1 MLCHAQFH
9 IYTSISIVIYNIH
22 RTVSFSYVC
31 VVPPVFSFIFIS
43 LFSFGFSYDTR
54 KVFALDNNT
63 AKGGSEQKF
72 KPKEEHKVFS
82 RLATPTTFSTNFAL
96 ISLNNLILMFD
107 SRLFAHLFE
116 ALIFSHT
123 LLFIFGVCYTQQKFK
138 VNNLTCSKLNVVNV
152 FIPWLRGYYDFK
164 DGFVITYIFRC

>member
-9 IYTSISIVIYNIH
+9 IYTSISIVCIYNIH

-82 RLATPTTFSTNFAL
+82 RLATP
-96 ISLNNLILMFD
+96 NNLLNKFCLD
-107 SRLFAHLFE
+107 FVKQFNLDVWLKTFRTSFRGTHF
-116 ALIFSHT
+116 FSHT
-123 LLFIFGVCYTQQKFK
+123 FIY
-138 VNNLTCSKLNVVNV
+138 
-152 FIPWLRGYYDFK
+152 
-164 DGFVITYIFRC
+164 FRCVLHTTKIQSQQLDVLKIKCC